1 LVLRTG
7 CSKNHTGISRISDA
21 NREGFLIT
29 AVGLFHKKELV
40 DLFVF
45 AWLQVFPTYTN
56 LKVFNAPFQGLLMS
70 GEKHVEPVSF
80 DGAASVENLY
90 RPAVAIAGDEH
101 FSAKRVSSICRHKG
115 IAGLY
120 FVPAGRYPV

>member
-1 LVLRTG
+1 MLKN
-7 CSKNHTGISRISDA
+7 KNHTGISLISDA
-21 NREGFLIT
+21 NREGFLVT

-40 DLFVF
+40 DLFAF

-90 RPAVAIAGDEH
+90 RLAVAIAGDEH

-115 IAGLY
+115 IAGPYL
-120 FVPAGRYPV
+120 VPTGRYPV